1 MHRYETVVSWLVIL
15 CGRAQVK
22 GMLKTLPLNIKAEG
36 YTVHVEGTMESPATD
51 GKTITKQLDLAPNF
65 NIVDF
70 GKVSH
75 LL

>member
-1 MHRYETVVSWLVIL
+1 
-15 CGRAQVK
+15 
-22 GMLKTLPLNIKAEG
+22 MLKTLPLNIKAEG

-75 LL
+75 LI